1 MNILIKNVI
10 LKGSKK
16 DILIKENGIEKI
28 EDSIDALNF
37 EVIDYKGKYAVI
49 PGFVN
54 AHTHLGMTLFRG
66 FADDICFNEWL
77 FNKIIPAEEKLTS
90 KDIYFGT
97 KLGLIEMIKSGTTFV
112 NEMYYLK
119 GVLETVKAIEEMGVR
134 AVVGISVDDSNFER
148 VKEFNIPSKTDL
160 IDFAIAP
167 HAIYTASLKVLKWVK
182 EIAEKNNMLI
192 HMHLSETF
200 KEVQDC
206 ISKYGKRPVNYLNE
220 IGLLNER
227 CVFAHSIWLNNEELE
242 ILREKKCS
250 LVYNPCSNM
259 KLASGVFRFDDILK
273 KKINVC
279 LGTDGAGSNN
289 NLDMMEEMKVGALL
303 QKINNID
310 PCSCFFEDV
319 FKSATENGG
328 LALRKKIGKVE
339 KGYLADLV
347 FVNLEKSYFKPGF
360 NFISDLVY
368 SANSECVEDVMCNGK
383 FIMRGRRVKGEK
395 EILTRDFK

>member
-16 DILIKENGIEKI
+16 DILIKENEIEKI
-28 EDSIDALNF
+28 EDSINALNF
-37 EVIDYKGKYAVI
+37 EVIDYKRKYAVI

-66 FADDICFNEWL
+66 FADDICFDEWL

-148 VKEFNIPSKTDL
+148 VKEFDIPSKTDL

-220 IGLLNER
+220 IG
-227 CVFAHSIWLNNEELE
+227 F
-242 ILREKKCS
+242 
-250 LVYNPCSNM
+250 
-259 KLASGVFRFDDILK
+259 
-273 KKINVC
+273 
-279 LGTDGAGSNN
+279 
-289 NLDMMEEMKVGALL
+289 
-303 QKINNID
+303 
-310 PCSCFFEDV
+310 
-319 FKSATENGG
+319 
-328 LALRKKIGKVE
+328 
-339 KGYLADLV
+339 
-347 FVNLEKSYFKPGF
+347 
-360 NFISDLVY
+360 
-368 SANSECVEDVMCNGK
+368 
-383 FIMRGRRVKGEK
+383 
-395 EILTRDFK
+395 

>member
-16 DILIKENGIEKI
+16 DILIKENEIEKI
-28 EDSIDALNF
+28 EDSINALNF

-66 FADDICFNEWL
+66 FADDICFDEWL

-148 VKEFNIPSKTDL
+148 VKEFDIPSKTDL

-310 PCSCFFEDV
+310 PCSYFFEDV

-339 KGYLADLV
+339 EGYLADLV
-347 FVNLEKSYFKPGF
+347 FINLEKSYFKPGC

-383 FIMRGRRVKGEK
+383 FIMRGRKIKDEK
-395 EILTRDFK
+395 KILTRDFK